1 MNTND
6 LQYIQAT
13 SALSNLVT
21 VNSSG
26 ISDFKLK
33 LYLEWI
39 AKKTEYFQKETQSLN
54 IPAAKLPRVISFQ
67 SYGHLKPNLQAI
79 VDNAYDRFSD
89 NYRRNSST
97 VSAND
102 STLLFKALYLSSR
115 NVVWVDFGFNIGSE
129 FGGRHPAIIIKNL
142 GEVLIVAPISTN
154 QNAIQ
159 ASNTVIT
166 FTPQELYNMPSL
178 RHRFT
183 NITRITPVSLI
194 RVDLDSPIGS
204 VKTQKYNEIL
214 TKIKNFF

>member
-1 MNTND
+1 
-6 LQYIQAT
+6 
-13 SALSNLVT
+13 
-21 VNSSG
+21 
-26 ISDFKLK
+26 
-33 LYLEWI
+33 
-39 AKKTEYFQKETQSLN
+39 
-54 IPAAKLPRVISFQ
+54 
-67 SYGHLKPNLQAI
+67 
-79 VDNAYDRFSD
+79 
-89 NYRRNSST
+89 
-97 VSAND
+97 
-102 STLLFKALYLSSR
+102 
-115 NVVWVDFGFNIGSE
+115 
-129 FGGRHPAIIIKNL
+129 
-142 GEVLIVAPISTN
+142 N